1 MSIADFKD
9 GLTLGNIQSLLA
21 KTPFARHLEPEIT
34 RCDGGHAELRVR
46 LRRDLT
52 QHHGFAHGAVIG
64 CIADSACAWAA
75 ASVAG
80 DVVTSEYKL
89 HLLAPGVGDYLVGR
103 GEVIQPGRRFVIA
116 RADVFAVKGDRE
128 RLVATALATVAVMR

>member
-1 MSIADFKD
+1 MPIADFRE

-21 KTPFARHLEPEIT
+21 RTPFARHLAPKVT
-34 RCDGGHAELRVR
+34 RCDAGFAELHVK
-46 LRRDLT
+46 LRPDLT

-75 ASVAG
+75 ASLVG

-89 HLLAPGVGDYLVGR
+89 HLLAPGVGDYLIGR
-103 GEVIQPGRRFVIA
+103 GQVIQSGRRLVIA
-116 RADVFAVKGDRE
+116 RADVFAVKGGRE
-128 RLVATALATVAVMR
+128 RLVATALATVAVMG